1 MCAAFAAVAGAAGID
16 ATAAMAAAL
25 LLIALTTPAASITFP
40 WTAQQRTPAKACIT
54 SAKRGDL
61 VEALGQ
67 LEAAREARDPQ
78 LCEAWAAVLDG
89 LAAGGSAATLRF
101 FEAMLHDGFGWADLP
116 RATAS
121 KLEGRAPP
129 PALSSGYDAVAP
141 THRTAARARGLKS
154 PKAWRRS
161 TPIMVRRSTPRGAIK
176 RPCS

>member
-1 MCAAFAAVAGAAGID
+1 MRP
-16 ATAAMAAAL
+16 TRHMAAAL
-25 LLIALTTPAASITFP
+25 LLIALATPAASITFP
-40 WTAQQRTPAKACIT
+40 WPAQRRTPAKACIT

-101 FEAMLHDGFGWADLP
+101 FESMLHDGFGWRTRRGRPLQSL
-116 RATAS
+116 R
-121 KLEGRAPP
+121 GRAPP

-141 THRTAARARGLKS
+141 IIEPL
-154 PKAWRRS
+154 PELWVEVPRRRPA
-161 TPIMVRRSTPRGAIK
+161 TIMVRRPTPRGATA
-176 RPCS
+176 RP

>member
-1 MCAAFAAVAGAAGID
+1 M
-16 ATAAMAAAL
+16 
-25 LLIALTTPAASITFP
+25 IALTTPAASITFP

-101 FEAMLHDGFGWADLP
+101 FETMLHDGFGWADLP
-116 RATAS
+116 RASALR
-121 KLEGRAPP
+121 LEGRAPP

-141 THRTAARARGLKS
+141 VIEPLPELWVSVTKRVEEARANHGCLLYTS
-154 PKAWRRS
+154 PS
-161 TPIMVRRSTPRGAIK
+161 PRD
-176 RPCS
+176 